1 MVLSKSQK
9 EKISLKE
16 EIRGKLLSY
25 MTAAFGL
32 VAGLAWNDAIKSLIE
47 FIFPLERNTVLV
59 KFFYAVLIT
68 FAVVLISVYLLRF
81 FKKEDK

>member
-47 FIFPLERNTVLV
+47 FIFPLERNTVLI

>member
-1 MVLSKSQK
+1 MSKSQK

>member
-1 MVLSKSQK
+1 MALNKCQK